1 MNMVNITVSV
11 PIEMKTKMD
20 EFQIINWSEVAREA
34 FAEQINKLELL
45 KDLTSKSKATDRDIE
60 EISKKV
66 KEAVRKRHEA

>member
-1 MNMVNITVSV
+1 MVNITVSV